1 MFQSKRIWKY
11 VPKPPFL
18 RPMLE
23 AYGRHVHRMV
33 CRYADRRQSFGT
45 FFLRNRAELEVLR
58 RLTDGMQSGS
68 TVNISILA
76 SSKGA
81 EVYSIV
87 WFLRSA
93 HPGINLKVHAIDISQ
108 DILEFASQGIYSR
121 HPTESHRDQNA
132 SIFERMSNDE
142 MAAMF
147 EMESD
152 QVRIRPWIKA
162 GITWLVADAGDR
174 DLKRILGP
182 QDIVVANRFLCHMEP
197 KAAEACLYNIA
208 RLVRPGGFLFVS
220 GVDLDV
226 RTKVASQLQWRPVVD
241 LLKEV
246 HDGDCSL
253 RRGWPLEYWGLEPYR
268 QQRPGWEYRYASIF
282 QIGDQFA
289 NGNS

>member
-1 MFQSKRIWKY
+1 
-11 VPKPPFL
+11 
-18 RPMLE
+18 
-23 AYGRHVHRMV
+23 
-33 CRYADRRQSFGT
+33 
-45 FFLRNRAELEVLR
+45 
-58 RLTDGMQSGS
+58 MQSGS

-121 HPTESHRDQNA
+121 HPTESYRDQNA

-152 QVRIRPWIKA
+152 QARIRPWIKA

-182 QDIVVANRFLCHMEP
+182 QDIVVANRFLCHMDP
-197 KAAEACLYNIA
+197 KAAESCLYNIA

-253 RRGWPLEYWGLEPYR
+253 RRGWPLEYWGLEPCR
-268 QQRPGWEYRYASIF
+268 EQEPGREYRYASIF
-282 QIGDQFA
+282 QIGERFA
-289 NGNS
+289 TETARPASAVGPLIQSQHS